1 MLEES
6 MEIARQY
13 LEKEKNGTLDLNN
26 LTEDEQQMRMFS
38 KAYDESGL
46 GELFAD
52 AVLGVVGD
60 DDQLEDYK
68 FFAPDMEDGD
78 ELLKAATQMLKG
90 KREELREC

>member
-46 GELFAD
+46 GKLFTD
-52 AVLGVVGD
+52 AVVEIAGSE
-60 DDQLEDYK
+60 DQLEDYK
-68 FFAPDMEDGD
+68 FFAPDMKDGD
-78 ELLKAATQMLKG
+78 ELLKAATRL
-90 KREELREC
+90 

>member
-52 AVLGVVGD
+52 AVVEAANGQCDNKRISQTVGVK
-60 DDQLEDYK
+60 LN
-68 FFAPDMEDGD
+68 
-78 ELLKAATQMLKG
+78 
-90 KREELREC
+90 